1 MSEFKTLTPEE
12 VDNLKDLN
20 KQFGKVLNSIGEIE
34 IKLQLIK
41 QKEEELKEEKKYLM
55 ADYETLR
62 KKETEVSKLLLDKYG
77 EGKIDIESGKIEL
90 I

>member
-12 VDNLKDLN
+12 VENLKDLN